1 MKLDRF
7 DFRILEILARDGRIT
22 KSRLAEAINLSVSP
36 CWERVRRLERAG
48 IIEGYGA
55 RVSDRV
61 RVHLTPV
68 WVQIEMEQH
77 SLAILERFERTMRD
91 TPAVTQCVAVG
102 GGVDYLVLIEAE
114 SIDQYQRLI
123 DQWLVE
129 DLAIKRYFTYIVTK
143 VIKKSAPPLRLA
155 PTPGAQIEPGNAFR

>member
-1 MKLDRF
+1 MGCLMKLDAF

-48 IIEGYGA
+48 IIEGYSA
-55 RVSDRV
+55 RISDRV
-61 RVHLTPV
+61 RVRLTPV
-68 WVQIEMEQH
+68 WIQIELEKH
-77 SLAILERFERTMRD
+77 SMAVFERFERTMRT
-91 TPAVTQCVAVG
+91 TPQVSECVAVG
-102 GGVDYLVLIEAE
+102 GGVDYLVLIETE

-123 DQWLVE
+123 DQWLVD

-143 VIKKSAPPLRLA
+143 TIKKTPSPLTLSS
-155 PTPGAQIEPGNAFR
+155 